1 MAGSISIEQVRAR
14 CVERGWEF
22 VQESSYAAVAHTPN
36 GPVSFQVLE
45 GSGWGAWSPNAAA
58 AELGD
63 LVAAGKRA
71 PPTTF
76 REAVQAGLARP
87 EDIHHYVDQW
97 HSSASTDALHTFL
110 GLERAEFA
118 QWLQYPKSLPII
130 LGVEP
135 TPVAY
140 ELHRGYPPDTA
151 MVASMVLTLP
161 THITLSWI
169 PMEPLEESY
178 LLLQLD
184 GADDYD
190 EDGALGLA
198 QLEEDLLKRADRDTG
213 FPSTWDLKD
222 AAERLADAL
231 LARAPSPEPHPSHAP
246 DSALEDAAE
255 AAHSAAAAYLR
266 TQGLAPLPWTD
277 LPQHERT
284 YAKAKAAAT
293 LEGKTL
299 AELHERRRTQLTEQL
314 TAPAPLVRAGAAA
327 WLDSH
332 LTPYDQLLPLN
343 RAADRVFAATA
354 RAVLLEHRAP
364 RPRITVTEPP
374 QREDASY

>member
-1 MAGSISIEQVRAR
+1 MAGPINLEQVRAR

-36 GPVSFQVLE
+36 GPVNFHVRADR
-45 GSGWGAWSPNAAA
+45 GWGAWSSNAAV
-58 AELGD
+58 AELED

-76 REAVQAGLARP
+76 REAVRAGLARP

-97 HSSASTDALHTFL
+97 HSSASPDALHTFL

-118 QWLQYPKSLPII
+118 QWLQHPKSLPII

-140 ELHRGYPPDTA
+140 ELHRGYPPHTA

-161 THITLSWI
+161 TPITLSWI

-213 FPSTWDLKD
+213 LPPSWALKD
-222 AAERLADAL
+222 AAERLANAL
-231 LARAPSPEPHPSHAP
+231 QARAPSPEPLPTHAP
-246 DSALEDAAE
+246 DSALEDAAQ

-266 TQGLAPLPWTD
+266 AHDVAATPWAELPL
-277 LPQHERT
+277 HEKT
-284 YAKAKAAAT
+284 YAKAKAAAS

-299 AELHERRRTQLTEQL
+299 AWTHERRRELLDEQL
-314 TAPAPLVRAGAAA
+314 NTLRVRASGDSVA
-327 WLDSH
+327 WSDSH

-343 RAADRVFAATA
+343 HAADRIFVATA

-364 RPRITVTEPP
+364 RPRVTVTEPP